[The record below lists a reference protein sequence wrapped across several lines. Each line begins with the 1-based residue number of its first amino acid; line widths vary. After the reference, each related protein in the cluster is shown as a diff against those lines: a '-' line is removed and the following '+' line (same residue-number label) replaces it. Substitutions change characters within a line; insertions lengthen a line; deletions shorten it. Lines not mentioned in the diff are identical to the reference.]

1 MPKHLPVSIL
11 CNKVNNQWS
20 DIRWI
25 KKYISFIENEIGS
38 WTILWTQALIT
49 SLLFIVSTPQ
59 KHWGKLKNT
68 KVDT

>member
-20 DIRWI
+20 DIRWM

-38 WTILWTQALIT
+38 WTIWWTQALIT
-49 SLLFIVSTPQ
+49 SLSFIVSTTQ